1 MVLYPEEEVMK
12 KLSGLLALVVLALGS
27 LGLAQKTELSILWMA
42 AGSGDQALFEKYVKL
57 YEQQNP
63 NVSVNVS
70 YVALPQL
77 AQRLQLMIAG
87 KTAPDVAR
95 VTTSTIA
102 EFAPLGADLTGVV
115 DPNDFMPTQ
124 VPYIRHNR
132 RVIAAPLDITVTA
145 LYYNKDCFEQAGVK
159 VPTNIS
165 LPWTLEEW
173 KAAMVQVTQK
183 SRCRFG
189 LAWEPTTH
197 RFSSLFYASGAR
209 YISSTGSRF
218 VIDSPEALSALTFF
232 QSLFKEN
239 LVARGVWLSGEDA
252 TSLFRSGLTGM
263 FVATNGHIPLI
274 QSINSFKWGVLPM
287 PMGKIRSTNPG
298 GTFVM
303 GFKDSKNPT
312 EGAKFIK
319 WFTSR
324 EIAAQYAKDFTAMS
338 PRRDLQ
344 DLKYGAFDDEYTIFR
359 NDLKVSP
366 SATGQDGAHPAM
378 AKINT
383 FVREQIVKM
392 LLEQQTPKQT
402 LEAIAAEGNKFI
414 NK

>member
-1 MVLYPEEEVMK
+1 MAKTFRLIT
-12 KLSGLLALVVLALGS
+12 LLALVLA
-27 LGLAQKTELSILWMA
+27 GLASAQKTEVSVLWMA

-70 YVALPQL
+70 FVALPQL
-77 AQRLQLMIAG
+77 AQRLQLMVAG

-102 EFAPLGADLTGVV
+102 EFAPLAADLTGTI
-115 DPNDFMPTQ
+115 DPADFMPTQ
-124 VPYIRHNR
+124 VPYIRVNR
-132 RVIAAPLDITVTA
+132 RVIGAPLDITVTA
-145 LYYNKDCFEQAGVK
+145 LFYNRDCFEQAGVR
-159 VPTNIS
+159 VPSNIS

-173 KAAMVQVTQK
+173 RAAMVQVTQK

-197 RFSSLFYASGAR
+197 RFGSLFYASGAR
-209 YISSTGSRF
+209 YINTGGSRF

-232 QSLFKEN
+232 HSLFKDN
-239 LVARGVWLSGEDA
+239 LAARGVWLSGEDA

-263 FVATNGHIPLI
+263 FVGTNGHIPLL
-274 QSINSFKWGVLPM
+274 QSINNFKWGVLPM

-298 GTFVM
+298 GTFLM
-303 GFKDSKNPT
+303 GFRESKNPA

-319 WFTSR
+319 WLTSR
-324 EIAAQYAKDFTAMS
+324 EIAAQYAKDFVAMS

-344 DLKYGAFDDEYTIFR
+344 DLKYGAFDDEYAIFR

-366 SATGQDGAHPAM
+366 SATGQDGANPAM
-378 AKINT
+378 AKLNT

-392 LLEQQTPKQT
+392 LLDQQTPKQA
-402 LEAIAAEGNKFI
+402 LEAITAEGNKFLGR
-414 NK
+414 